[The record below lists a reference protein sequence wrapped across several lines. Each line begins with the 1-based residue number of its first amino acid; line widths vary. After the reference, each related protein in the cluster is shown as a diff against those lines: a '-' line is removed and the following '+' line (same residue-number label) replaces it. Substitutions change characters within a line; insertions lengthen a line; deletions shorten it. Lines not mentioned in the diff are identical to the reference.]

1 MIRPS
6 LAAMGEKTL
15 GVSLSAERLRGSQ
28 IIAFCGLVHFGKLRD
43 KLQRKRKEDGTTD
56 GASEESEQEEL
67 QSMM

>member
-1 MIRPS
+1 M
-6 LAAMGEKTL
+6 
-15 GVSLSAERLRGSQ
+15 SAEQLRGSQ
-28 IIAFCGLVHFGKLRD
+28 IIAFCGLIHFGELRD

>member
-1 MIRPS
+1 
-6 LAAMGEKTL
+6 MGEKTL
-15 GVSLSAERLRGSQ
+15 GVSLSAEQLRGSQ
-28 IIAFCGLVHFGKLRD
+28 IIAFCGLIHFGELRD